1 MGAITDNIVSDQL
14 VKWLD
19 ALYQLADRL
28 ATLSTAALALTV
40 TFRKDLAGNSPEF
53 IRVLVLKTAWVAFI
67 LSVVGF
73 VIIYI
78 GRIDIHKRA
87 VKAARIESTHLLV
100 ILPPWYFRVGRI
112 LLLAGFLGGL
122 MLLASIG
129 LIGW

>member
-1 MGAITDNIVSDQL
+1 MKASTDVIPDQL

-40 TFRKDLAGNSPEF
+40 TFRKDLAGTGLEYSF
-53 IRVLVLKTAWVAFI
+53 VLKVSWISFV
-67 LSVVGF
+67 LSVLGF
-73 VIIYI
+73 VIIYV
-78 GRIDIHKRA
+78 GRIDIHRRA
-87 VKAARIESTHLLV
+87 VIAAGTSTASTLV
-100 ILPPWYFRVGRI
+100 ILPPWYFRIGRL